1 MVEYVQFGQLPFFLG
16 RNTFMLEDTI
26 SSWVAAHVPV
36 VEAETPLGFLSM
48 DINEILRVLVLYL
61 GLGSK

>member
-1 MVEYVQFGQLPFFLG
+1 
-16 RNTFMLEDTI
+16 MLEDTV
-26 SSWVAAHVPV
+26 SSWVATHVLV

-48 DINEILRVLVLYL
+48 DINEILRMLVPYL